1 MRKIKENRARVGS
14 TLSKNALM
22 SLTGGYIADVAYT
35 AGFYPE
41 TAPAH
46 MAFAALCR
54 ARAPGLAWQ
63 PRRVLELGFGQGFG
77 LALLA
82 AANPDVAFEGCDFNA
97 EHVAHARGLI
107 EDAGLANITVSNM
120 SFEEAAAHGE
130 NDVDIVILHGIL
142 SWIER
147 TSQRAVVANLERRL
161 RPNGVA
167 YVSYNCMP
175 GWAPLA
181 PIRHLMLE
189 VKRRTPGSSENQLT
203 LALDLIGELWR
214 RNAGYFIMNP
224 MAAHHVGAM
233 LGMDRAYLAHEYL
246 SEGGELPQFSDVAAL
261 LAPAGLSYV
270 ASAALLD
277 NFDDY
282 AAPEMVRPLIRQIDD
297 PMLREAVRDFAANR
311 KFRRDIYSRGT
322 KELSPEQRRRA
333 LSGLNFALAVP
344 RARLT
349 LQFLGPV
356 GDITLKPEFHAA
368 VADVLAQGIAT
379 FDELLALAAFGQSGA
394 DLLVDCLALLIH
406 SGQVLPLVDNG
417 KSNVQPAQRFNRVV
431 VERARNGRPYGH
443 LAAPNVRTGI
453 PVDEF
458 GLLALAALVDGHAE
472 PEAAALHG
480 LSILAGLGRRPLRE
494 NRPIED
500 DGAAIAFLAE
510 RMIPVFEEQIPL
522 WRRLGAL

>member
-1 MRKIKENRARVGS
+1 MNP
-14 TLSKNALM
+14 
-22 SLTGGYIADVAYT
+22 TGGYVADVAYT

-46 MAFAALCR
+46 MAFATLCR
-54 ARAPGLAWQ
+54 GRGPGLALQ
-63 PRRVLELGFGQGFG
+63 PGRVLDLGFGQGFG

-97 EHVAHARGLI
+97 EHVAHARRLI
-107 EDAGLANITVSNM
+107 EDAGLANLTVSNM
-120 SFEEAAAHGE
+120 SFAEAAGHGE
-130 NDVDIVILHGIL
+130 NDVDIVVLHGIL
-142 SWIER
+142 SWIDR
-147 TSQRAVVANLERRL
+147 PSQRAVVTNLERRL

-181 PIRHLMLE
+181 PIRQLMLE
-189 VKRRTPGSSENQLT
+189 VKRRTPGSSENQLA

-214 RNAGYFIMNP
+214 RNAGYFVMNP
-224 MAAHHVGAM
+224 MALHHVGAM
-233 LGMDRAYLAHEYL
+233 PGMDRAYLAHEYL
-246 SEGGELPQFSDVAAL
+246 SETDGELPQFSDVAAL
-261 LAPAGLSYV
+261 LAPAGLSYL

-277 NFDDY
+277 NFDAY
-282 AAPEMVRPLIRQIDD
+282 AAPEMVRPLIAQIDD

-322 KELSPEQRRRA
+322 HELSPEQRRRV

-344 RARLT
+344 RTRLT

-368 VADVLAQGIAT
+368 VADVLAQGVAT
-379 FDELLALAAFGQSGA
+379 FDELLALPAFCQSGA

-406 SGQVLPLVDNG
+406 SGQVLPLIDNG
-417 KSNVQPAQRFNRVV
+417 KSKVEPAQRFNRVV

-443 LAAPNVRTGI
+443 LAAPAVRTGI

-458 GLLALAALVDGHAE
+458 GLVGLAALFDGHTE

-500 DGAAIAFLAE
+500 ESAAVAFLAE